1 VQHIVAL
8 FFYLC
13 VTFKHKKIVMATKS
27 KMSTSTVRKVTK
39 TTTPPPKPTPTTE
52 AEFRKQR
59 YEKAMAD
66 YSASEKENEDYSYNL
81 AKYKKQM
88 DEYKALSPGNS
99 KYVNT
104 SGSRPLTQK
113 ELDALNNKQRKTGG
127 LIYKPGSRLEKGVSI
142 DASGEFVGKYGTD
155 EKGKQIPWS
164 KSGST
169 KSVFEQPYYE
179 QPKAPGKPK
188 PLGSKPIKD
197 FDDSPPIVMKTKPV
211 SLKND
216 AKLVTQ
222 RKLTT
227 DVPVAV
233 EKPTK
238 KKVPKSAKSDFVVVR
253 GAGGFRSLAGQK
265 LTGTKTKKGKIEA
278 MGFVK
283 GDNAARKAVKAEN
296 KSTRAA
302 RRTFGKE
309 ERLATAYI
317 KNQGILQDDNKK
329 SLKAGIKSYAKSNR
343 ADKKAD
349 KISGEF
355 EKRKADGIYESRKQA
370 VKTAKKAVKYV
381 SRLEKGKIRSFT
393 PEALNK
399 KKTVNAKIEKTTTGK
414 GKSRVTISNIVPTKK
429 STRTQAGRAV
439 Y

>member
-1 VQHIVAL
+1 
-8 FFYLC
+8 
-13 VTFKHKKIVMATKS
+13 MATKS

-39 TTTPPPKPTPTTE
+39 TTTPPPTNPPKQTRE
-52 AEFRKQR
+52 QYEQQWSDYQKADLSNRDYGRK
-59 YEKAMAD
+59 
-66 YSASEKENEDYSYNL
+66 SAL
-81 AKYKKQM
+81 YKKQM

-179 QPKAPGKPK
+179 QPKAPGKPV
-188 PLGSKPIKD
+188 PLGRKPFNPEYEPKLAIKKPGALGGVKSDSKPATIIK
-197 FDDSPPIVMKTKPV
+197 P
-211 SLKND
+211 
-216 AKLVTQ
+216 
-222 RKLTT
+222 KLTT

-309 ERLATAYI
+309 ERLATGYL
-317 KNQGILQDDNKK
+317 KNQGIIEGENKK
-329 SLKAGIKSYAKSNR
+329 EMKSNIKSYAKSNI
-343 ADKKAD
+343 AAKKAD
-349 KISGEF
+349 KLAGTFKE
-355 EKRKADGIYESRKQA
+355 RKAEGIYESRKQA
-370 VKTAKKAVKYV
+370 VKTAKKAARY
-381 SRLEKGKIRSFT
+381 LGLAEKEGKLKSFT
-393 PEALNK
+393 PEALAK
-399 KKTVNAKIEKTTTGK
+399 RKTVSAKVQTTTTGK
-414 GKSRVTISNIVPTKK
+414 GKNRMTTSTIVPTKK